1 MNKKLSR
8 EEKKEVKR
16 VGVRL
21 EAAIYE
27 KTVVIAQK
35 YGVSINTL
43 LTFII
48 GSWVSST
55 SDLVDKIV
63 ANLDKETSTID
74 IQEVLKSELKK

>member
-21 EAAIYE
+21 EASIYE